1 MDVGERERER
11 ARERVSKQRCQGW
24 LQRVLVKLL
33 ERLAEPR
40 GSAETLREARDAV
53 KGWGRLS
60 PKQADAMAK
69 RDLQLGSPWW
79 IRKLGLS
86 VPMGATRIP
95 AQPRERS
102 PSLCSGLGAGLKV
115 VHGRYE
121 SSPHILPTHLLIH
134 PLTHPPS
141 SLPTH
146 HPSSHPSSP
155 TSAPQLPGCCP
166 RHWACVHEL
175 SRQISALVD

>member
-1 MDVGERERER
+1 MDWMWERERER
-11 ARERVSKQRCQGW
+11 DRERMSKQRWQGW

-33 ERLAEPR
+33 GRLAEPR

-53 KGWGRLS
+53 KGGGRLS

-95 AQPRERS
+95 AQPREGS

-115 VHGRYE
+115 VHGPYE

-134 PLTHPPS
+134 PLTHPPPF
-141 SLPTH
+141 LPPIQPHLST
-146 HPSSHPSSP
+146 P
-155 TSAPQLPGCCP
+155 TTRVLSQTLGLCP
-166 RHWACVHEL
+166 
-175 SRQISALVD
+175 